1 MLGFKLELNVNGNA
15 ALEGR
20 RDHRLYSLLIN
31 RLSEDENIDLQSKVE
46 RI

>member
-1 MLGFKLELNVNGNA
+1 MEKSA

-31 RLSEDENIDLQSKVE
+31 RLSEDGNIDRNLDWLTLLAE
-46 RI
+46 GG